1 MTIAGDD
8 VRPQADTPLPGRLGR
23 TAAVPV
29 FRELARLRGDEAAIT
44 VTVGELATRVG
55 LSERT
60 VQRATTALAEAGFI
74 RVEERRGAA
83 SGYALRPLPLLTVE

>member
-8 VRPQADTPLPGRLGR
+8 VRPQADTPLPGHLGR
-23 TAAVPV
+23 TAAAPV
-29 FRELARLRGDEAAIT
+29 FRELARLHANEDPVT
-44 VTVGELATRVG
+44 VTVGELAERIG

-60 VQRATTALAEAGFI
+60 VQRATVALAAVGFI

-83 SGYALRPLPLLTVE
+83 NGYALRCLPSLTMR